1 MVKYGKTRYPGV
13 TYIMVGRMGGVGE
26 ERMYYIRYRRGG
38 RDSRQIHEPV
48 GRESAGWTPKAASEA
63 RADRARGKAMS
74 NAEKRL
80 AERRAKRENLA
91 KPTIQKLWEEY
102 RSSNPDKNWGAEKA
116 CYKYLGEKFA
126 RKTPSEI
133 FTRDIVA
140 LRNHVFSLGRAP
152 QTVKHVL
159 GLLRRIINFA
169 VRNGRCP
176 MPDKSDLYFDMPR
189 VDNQRTERLTEAQ
202 YRKVLKA
209 LDAEENQNDAALI
222 RVAMTTGMR
231 RGALLALK
239 WEDVDFERN
248 FITLRGESAKKGRTE
263 KIPLSETTRMIL
275 ESITRSESPY
285 VFPGRKGRRRTEFRR
300 MARRVKEKAG
310 LPDGFRPLHG
320 YRHNFAS
327 MLASSG
333 QVDLYTIQKLLT
345 HSSPQM
351 TQRYAH
357 LADEALKRAAEV
369 SSRAFAALAEFD
381 EAETRNGD

>member
-1 MVKYGKTRYPGV
+1 MAKYTKTQYPGV
-13 TYIMVGRMGGVGE
+13 TYIMVGRMGGAGKE
-26 ERMYYIRYRRGG
+26 KMYYIRYRRGG

-48 GRESAGWTPKAASEA
+48 GRESAGWTPKAASEV
-63 RADRARGKAMS
+63 RADRARGREMS
-74 NAEKRL
+74 NTEKRL
-80 AERRAKRENLA
+80 AGLRAKEEALA

-102 RSSNPDKNWGAEKA
+102 STSNPNKDWSAERA

-126 RKTPSEI
+126 HKTPSEI
-133 FTRDIVA
+133 FTRDITA
-140 LRNHVFSLGRAP
+140 LRNHVFSLGKAP

-169 VRNGRCP
+169 VRNGRCR
-176 MPDKSDLYFDMPR
+176 MPDRSTLYFDMPK

-202 YRKVLKA
+202 YRRVLEA
-209 LDAEENQNDAALI
+209 LDAEKNQNDAALI

-231 RGALLALK
+231 RGALLGLK
-239 WEDVDFERN
+239 WEDIDFEKN

-263 KIPLSETTRMIL
+263 KIPLPETTRAIL
-275 ESITRSESPY
+275 EKVARTGSPY
-285 VFPGRKGRRRTEFRR
+285 VFPGRKGRRRSEFRR
-300 MARRVKEKAG
+300 LAQRVKKNAG
-310 LPDGFRPLHG
+310 LPEDFRPLHG

-357 LADEALKRAAEV
+357 LADEALRRAAGV
-369 SSRAFAALAEFD
+369 SSRAFAALAEF
-381 EAETRNGD
+381 EGKTRGDS